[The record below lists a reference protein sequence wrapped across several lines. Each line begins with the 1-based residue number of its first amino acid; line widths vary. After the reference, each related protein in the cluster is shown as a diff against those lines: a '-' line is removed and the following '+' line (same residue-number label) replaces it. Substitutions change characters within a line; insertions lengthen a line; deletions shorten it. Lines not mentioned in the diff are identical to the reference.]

1 MKVKELPL
9 GELHPYENNPRF
21 NADAVEKV
29 AASIKEFGFLVPIVV
44 DKNNVIAAG
53 HTRYEAAKMLGMEKV
68 PCVVEDSLNEKQIR
82 AFRLADNKVAEIASW
97 DFAKLQTELNEL
109 SDQFNFQDFGF
120 TSFSQDFSTEQEEE
134 SGSADGMDDSEEDY
148 YRITYEIVFE
158 NEDQQA
164 EWYRFISA
172 IKKKWPNVDTIASR
186 ILCATREWMKEG

>member
-68 PCVVEDSLNEKQIR
+68 PCVIEDSLNEKQIR

-134 SGSADGMDDSEEDY
+134 PGSTDGMDDSEEDN

-172 IKKKWPNVDTIASR
+172 IKKKWPDVDTIASR

>member
-68 PCVVEDSLNEKQIR
+68 PCVIEDSLNEKQIR

-134 SGSADGMDDSEEDY
+134 SGSTEGMDDSEEDN

-172 IKKKWPNVDTIASR
+172 IKKKWPDVDTIASR

>member
-68 PCVVEDSLNEKQIR
+68 PCVIEDSLNEKQIR

-134 SGSADGMDDSEEDY
+134 SGSTEGMDDSEEDN
-148 YRITYEIVFE
+148 YRITYEIMFE

-172 IKKKWPNVDTIASR
+172 IKKKWPDVDTIASR